1 MTLTQEQRNLLE
13 SQTSRYQ
20 SNLYVAAEYLEGRGI
35 TEDTAVWA
43 RLGVVDE
50 GIHGDS
56 EAAFQRLSI
65 PYITRSGVVDL
76 RFRCI
81 RDHECSEVGCSKY
94 LGRPGVSPRLY
105 HVSSLVEAGSGIC
118 VAEGELDC
126 VILNQLGYEAV
137 GIPGVAN
144 WKPHWGR
151 LFEDFDRIV
160 VFCDGDSAGVGFG
173 RAWSER
179 FPQSVELVTFP
190 DGHDVN
196 SMYLMEG
203 PEWFEH
209 RISYSS

>member
-94 LGRPGVSPRLY
+94 LGRPGATLRIYGVDDLVS
-105 HVSSLVEAGSGIC
+105 AGDSIA
-118 VAEGELDC
+118 VTEGELDRL
-126 VILNQLGYEAV
+126 ILRQLGYPAV
-137 GIPGVAN
+137 GLPGAES
-144 WKPHWGR
+144 WKRHWHR
-151 LFEDFDRIV
+151 LLEDFSRVV
-160 VFCDGDSAGVGFG
+160 VFGDGDAAGVRFI
-173 RAWSER
+173 RKLMDQ
-179 FPQSVELVTFP
+179 FPQSVEGVQLP
-190 DGHDVN
+190 DLEDVN

-203 PEWFEH
+203 PEWFE
-209 RISYSS
+209 RVLR